1 MDENELIETT
11 IFDNFT
17 PFTTALKELE
27 NEQKES
33 SENKQE

>member
-17 PFTTALKELE
+17 PLTTMMDELE
-27 NEQKES
+27 TEADENKES
-33 SENKQE
+33 KTE